1 MPGALQGKSAVVTG
15 ASRGIGV
22 GIAIALASA
31 GARVALVAR
40 TRAELEKRAKEIS
53 NGAFAV
59 QCDLTAREEVDR
71 AAGEIP
77 KELGDAP
84 DILVNNAGVFEMSL
98 SYEMEK
104 GLFERMLD
112 INLIGPFRFA
122 HAFLPAMKKRGS
134 GDIVGIGSIADR
146 KVFEG
151 NTAYS
156 ASKFGL
162 RAMHEVWREEFK
174 GTGLRSILVS
184 PASVDTP
191 LWDTVNGSSGPPNR
205 ANMLRADAVVAA
217 VMFALTQPADVNVYE
232 LRLAHS

>member
-1 MPGALQGKSAVVTG
+1 MPGSLQGKSAVVTG
-15 ASRGIGV
+15 ASRGIGA
-22 GIAIALASA
+22 GIAIALAAA

-40 TRAELEKRAKEIS
+40 TTAELEKRAKDIS

-59 QCDLTAREEVDR
+59 QCDLMVREDVDR
-71 AAGEIP
+71 AASAIM
-77 KELGDAP
+77 KKLGGAP
-84 DILVNNAGVFEMSL
+84 DILVNNAGMFEMNSL
-98 SYEMEK
+98 QDADEDHFQRIL
-104 GLFERMLD
+104 GT
-112 INLIGPFRFA
+112 NLIGPFRFA
-122 HAFLPAMKKRGS
+122 HAFVPEMKKRGS
-134 GDIVGIGSIADR
+134 GDILGIGSIADR

-174 GTGLRSILVS
+174 GTGLRSILIS

-191 LWDTVNGSSGPPNR
+191 LWDSLEEGSRPPTRSG
-205 ANMLRADAVVAA
+205 MLRPEAVVAA
-217 VMFALTQPADVNVYE
+217 VIFALSQPADVNVYE